1 MSNSYENSKLSSE
14 VGEIAFCPMLVKN
27 RLAMML
33 QTFLTNQ
40 NRLDNFTAPETTKPK
55 QKLMSQFQIEISLE
69 RIVVEQRNVSSLC
82 LLAVMSDRYCHNF
95 YQ

>member
-1 MSNSYENSKLSSE
+1 
-14 VGEIAFCPMLVKN
+14 MLVKN

-33 QTFLTNQ
+33 QTSLTNQ

-95 YQ
+95 YQLNYSYPKSTPFNPISPER